1 MSDGLQIS
9 GEVNSEQDMHDFA
22 NICQGLMR
30 VLRDN
35 DAPIASS
42 VTALMITM
50 CEIAYNVGIPK
61 DVLMDRL
68 SQIFD
73 VQTNPAL
80 QDLQ

>member
-1 MSDGLQIS
+1 MSNELNIKD
-9 GEVNSEQDMHDFA
+9 EMNDEQDMHNFA
-22 NICQGLMR
+22 KICQELMR

-35 DAPIASS
+35 DAPISSS